1 MYFLVHAVAYYNL
14 IVSQWDGNCVQT
26 VMNCSPWAASTA
38 LTKSCTVYTCP
49 LQPFLQP
56 HRKSSL
62 QASDASDRVVHV
74 ILNPV
79 LFQPHSV
86 INLVTEAL
94 DPTVTSLVAALL
106 VCWMSAACTGS
117 FLAWF
122 IPSFV
127 LVRSYSRTTNRSSG
141 YIHSPMARGS
151 FQSVVAACWSC
162 QCKDVTT
169 TVHILALYM
178 LKHNCWHQ

>member
-1 MYFLVHAVAYYNL
+1 MGWKLCPNSNELFSVSRVHRTDKAVQCTHVLCNRSCSHIARVPCKLLMLL
-14 IVSQWDGNCVQT
+14 IGLSMLYLIQS
-26 VMNCSPWAASTA
+26 CSSPI
-38 LTKSCTVYTCP
+38 
-49 LQPFLQP
+49 Q
-56 HRKSSL
+56 
-62 QASDASDRVVHV
+62 
-74 ILNPV
+74 
-79 LFQPHSV
+79 SV
-86 INLVTEAL
+86 TWWQKLWSRDLHL

-151 FQSVVAACWSC
+151 FQSVVAACWLC